1 MPHKAHDLSDIL
13 KGHYVKC
20 GKALM
25 AKVDCPCCGALHFK
39 DSINC
44 NVRHLE
50 YCEYPGDAHKDF
62 VADTTCEN
70 CGYYV
75 EDCPLYENGDVAR
88 MYSDYKFEEE

>member
-13 KGHYVKC
+13 KGHYIKC

-39 DSINC
+39 DSIDC
-44 NVRHLE
+44 NVRYIE
-50 YCEYPGDAHKDF
+50 SIGPGGAFGDY

-75 EDCPLYENGDVAR
+75 ENCPLYEIGEVADTYR
-88 MYSDYKFEEE
+88 DYSWL